1 MYFNNGLNW
10 ECVNSK
16 RNLVVMIMCIYEYWK
31 NYLVGDFVN
40 VKSDVQFYEKI
51 LVQHQM

>member
-16 RNLVVMIMCIYEYWK
+16 RNLVVMIKYIYEYWK
-31 NYLVGDFVN
+31 KYLAGDFAN
-40 VKSDVQFYEKI
+40 VKSEVQFYELI
-51 LVQHQM
+51 SVQHQT